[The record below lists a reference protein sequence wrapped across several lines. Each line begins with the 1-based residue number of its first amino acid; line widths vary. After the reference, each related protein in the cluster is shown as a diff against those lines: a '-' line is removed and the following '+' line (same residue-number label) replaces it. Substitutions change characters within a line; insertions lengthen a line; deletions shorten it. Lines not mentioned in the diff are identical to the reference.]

1 MKNLDFNEIYNM
13 NCMEG
18 IKQIP
23 DDSVDLVITD
33 PPFAIEFKAKRN
45 NYNRKAAMVLDG
57 YNEIS
62 KFDS

>member
-45 NYNRKAAMVLDG
+45 NYNRKAARVLDG